1 VIWVNGSIP
10 CTWTLLRQRASCTV
24 PSLSLCRLT
33 LLQEAYDS
41 MTPLRQPQ
49 VRPGLL
55 LGAALLGAMLYLS
68 GLATTLQ
75 LGDADLPGML
85 LVPDLPTPLYIVMA
99 VIVVLGVGCTLLASF
114 RQHRRRLS
122 RDQEREPEAV
132 KAPWQ
137 ALVSTLATLTLVL
150 LGLVWLMHH
159 SGEVSQFLERL
170 RLQISMAQELF
181 AGTHSLVQQ
190 VQSPVTGYAMFTMVV
205 LVYGGLGLLGL
216 WILYEGWG
224 KARFQGAVDD
234 PRPRQVQ
241 RAVAAGLQE
250 LRTHTDPRQAII
262 ACYARLEHLLTD
274 YGVPAYEHLTPQEY
288 MGTALHDLD
297 LPTDAFA
304 GLVALFELARYS
316 LHPLD
321 DTARRTAMA
330 YLEQLQTHL
339 EQDHTHAAHV

>member
-1 VIWVNGSIP
+1 
-10 CTWTLLRQRASCTV
+10 
-24 PSLSLCRLT
+24 
-33 LLQEAYDS
+33 
-41 MTPLRQPQ
+41 MTPLRQRQ
-49 VRPGLL
+49 VMPGLL

-68 GLATTLQ
+68 GLAATLQ

-85 LVPDLPTPLYIVMA
+85 LVPALPTPLYIVMA
-99 VIVVLGVGCTLLASF
+99 VVVVLGVGCTLLASF
-114 RQHRRRLS
+114 RQHRRRCLAT
-122 RDQEREPEAV
+122 RNGNPRPL
-132 KAPWQ
+132 KAPGKRWS
-137 ALVSTLATLTLVL
+137 VPWGCSPWCSW
-150 LGLVWLMHH
+150 GLVWLMRH
-159 SGEVSQFLERL
+159 GAEVSQFLERL
-170 RLQISMAQELF
+170 RLQMSMAQELL

-190 VQSPVTGYAMFTMVV
+190 VQSPATGYAMFTMVV

-224 KARFQGAVDD
+224 KARFQGATDD

-288 MGTALHDLD
+288 MGTALQDLD

-304 GLVALFELARYS
+304 GLVGLFELARYS

-339 EQDHTHAAHV
+339 QQDHTHAAHV

>member
-1 VIWVNGSIP
+1 V
-10 CTWTLLRQRASCTV
+10 
-24 PSLSLCRLT
+24 
-33 LLQEAYDS
+33 
-41 MTPLRQPQ
+41 
-49 VRPGLL
+49 
-55 LGAALLGAMLYLS
+55 YLS
-68 GLATTLQ
+68 GLSATLQ
-75 LGDADLPGML
+75 LGDADLPGVL
-85 LVPDLPTPLYIVMA
+85 LVPALPTPLYIVMA
-99 VIVVLGVGCTLLASF
+99 IVVVLGMGCTLLASF

-122 RDQEREPEAV
+122 RHQKREPEAV
-132 KAPWQ
+132 KTPWQ
-137 ALVSTLATLTLVL
+137 ALVSTLGTLTLVFL
-150 LGLVWLMHH
+150 ALVWLMRY
-159 SGEVSQFLERL
+159 GAEVSLANLRL
-170 RLQISMAQELF
+170 RMSMAQELL
-181 AGTHSLVQQ
+181 AGTYSLVQQ
-190 VQSPVTGYAMFTMVV
+190 VHSPATGYAMFTMVI

-216 WILYEGWG
+216 WILYEGLG
-224 KARFQGAVDD
+224 KTRFQGAADD

-330 YLEQLQTHL
+330 YLEQLQAHL
-339 EQDHTHAAHV
+339 QQDDTHAAHV

>member
-1 VIWVNGSIP
+1 
-10 CTWTLLRQRASCTV
+10 
-24 PSLSLCRLT
+24 
-33 LLQEAYDS
+33 
-41 MTPLRQPQ
+41 M
-49 VRPGLL
+49 
-55 LGAALLGAMLYLS
+55 
-68 GLATTLQ
+68 
-75 LGDADLPGML
+75 
-85 LVPDLPTPLYIVMA
+85 
-99 VIVVLGVGCTLLASF
+99 
-114 RQHRRRLS
+114 
-122 RDQEREPEAV
+122 
-132 KAPWQ
+132 
-137 ALVSTLATLTLVL
+137 
-150 LGLVWLMHH
+150 
-159 SGEVSQFLERL
+159 
-170 RLQISMAQELF
+170 SMAQELL

-190 VQSPVTGYAMFTMVV
+190 VQSPATGYAMFTMVV
-205 LVYGGLGLLGL
+205 LVYGGLGLGL

-224 KARFQGAVDD
+224 KALPGAADD

-288 MGTALHDLD
+288 MGTALQDLD

-330 YLEQLQTHL
+330 YLEQLQAHL
-339 EQDHTHAAHV
+339 QQDDTHAAHV

>member
-1 VIWVNGSIP
+1 
-10 CTWTLLRQRASCTV
+10 
-24 PSLSLCRLT
+24 
-33 LLQEAYDS
+33 
-41 MTPLRQPQ
+41 MTPLRQRQ
-49 VRPGLL
+49 VMPMLF
-55 LGAALLGAMLYLS
+55 LGAAFLGAILYLS
-68 GLATTLQ
+68 GLAATLQ
-75 LGDADLPGML
+75 LGDADLPGVL

-99 VIVVLGVGCTLLASF
+99 VVVVLGVGCTLLASF
-114 RQHRRRLS
+114 RQHRRLS

-132 KAPWQ
+132 KASWQ
-137 ALVSTLATLTLVL
+137 VLISTLGTLALVL
-150 LGLVWLMHH
+150 LGLVWLMRH
-159 SGEVSQFLERL
+159 GEVLERL
-170 RLQISMAQELF
+170 RLQISRAQELL

-190 VQSPVTGYAMFTMVV
+190 VQSPATGYAMFTMVV

-224 KARFQGAVDD
+224 KTRFQSTADD

-288 MGTALHDLD
+288 MGTALQDLD

-304 GLVALFELARYS
+304 GLVGLFELARYS

-339 EQDHTHAAHV
+339 QQDDMHAAHV

>member
-1 VIWVNGSIP
+1 M
-10 CTWTLLRQRASCTV
+10 LF
-24 PSLSLCRLT
+24 
-33 LLQEAYDS
+33 
-41 MTPLRQPQ
+41 
-49 VRPGLL
+49 
-55 LGAALLGAMLYLS
+55 LGAAFLGAILYLS
-68 GLATTLQ
+68 GLAATLQ
-75 LGDADLPGML
+75 LGDADLPGVL

-99 VIVVLGVGCTLLASF
+99 VVVVLGVGCTLLASF
-114 RQHRRRLS
+114 RQHRRLS

-137 ALVSTLATLTLVL
+137 VLISTLGTLALVL
-150 LGLVWLMHH
+150 LGLVWLMRH
-159 SGEVSQFLERL
+159 GEVLERL
-170 RLQISMAQELF
+170 RLQISRAQELL

-190 VQSPVTGYAMFTMVV
+190 VQSPTTGYAMFTMVV

-224 KARFQGAVDD
+224 KTRFQSTADD

-288 MGTALHDLD
+288 MGTALQDLD

-304 GLVALFELARYS
+304 GLVSLFELARYS

-339 EQDHTHAAHV
+339 EQDDMHAAHV